1 MWVHFNVHFHDGQEL
16 HKSAMALWVPSLVA
30 GLPEK
35 MHLRVDIKRN
45 AATGQFTCSVTM
57 NREQNA
63 GDHLSIDVVE
73 EA

>member
-1 MWVHFNVHFHDGQEL
+1 
-16 HKSAMALWVPSLVA
+16 MALWVPSLVE

-35 MHLRVDIKRN
+35 MHLKVDIKRN

>member
-1 MWVHFNVHFHDGQEL
+1 MWVHFNVLFHDGQEL
-16 HKSAMALWVPSLVA
+16 HKAGMLLWVPSLVA
-30 GLPEK
+30 NLPEK
-35 MHLRVDIKRN
+35 IHLKVDIKRN
-45 AATGQFTCSVTM
+45 AASGKFTCSVTM

>member
-16 HKSAMALWVPSLVA
+16 HKSAMALWVPSFVEN
-30 GLPEK
+30 LPEK
-35 MHLRVDIKRN
+35 IHLKVDIKRN
-45 AATGQFTCSVTM
+45 AASGQFTLKVTM

-63 GDHLSIDVVE
+63 GDHLSSDVVE

>member
-1 MWVHFNVHFHDGQEL
+1 MWVHFNVLFHDGQEL
-16 HKSAMALWVPSLVA
+16 HKCGMALWVPSLVE

-35 MHLRVDIKRN
+35 MHLKVDIKRI
-45 AATGQFTCSVTM
+45 AATGEFTCSVTM

-63 GDHLSIDVVE
+63 GDHLSSDVVE